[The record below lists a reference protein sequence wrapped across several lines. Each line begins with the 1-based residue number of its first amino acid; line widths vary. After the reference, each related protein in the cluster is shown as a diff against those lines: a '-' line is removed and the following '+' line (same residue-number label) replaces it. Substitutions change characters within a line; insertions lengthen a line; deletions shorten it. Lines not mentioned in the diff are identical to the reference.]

1 MVNHK
6 IGDKSKFSFAMGK
19 IITDVKNVDFEFT
32 IESTFGVCPECG
44 VQLGKKQTFRIIE
57 LISISNGEH
66 FIGYSDKGHTLKI
79 DKKDIPKKYI
89 G

>member
-1 MVNHK
+1 MNHK
-6 IGDKSKFSFAMGK
+6 IGDKSKFAFAMGK
-19 IITDVKNVDFEFT
+19 IITDAQNVDFEFT

-66 FIGYSDKGHTLKI
+66 FIGYSDKGHTLKVPI
-79 DKKDIPKKYI
+79 GNIPGKYI
-89 G
+89 E

>member
-6 IGDKSKFSFAMGK
+6 IGDKSKFSFAKGK
-19 IITDVKNVDFEFT
+19 IITYVKNVDFEFI

-66 FIGYSDKGHTLKI
+66 FIGYSDKGHTLKVPI
-79 DKKDIPKKYI
+79 ENIPGKYI
-89 G
+89 E